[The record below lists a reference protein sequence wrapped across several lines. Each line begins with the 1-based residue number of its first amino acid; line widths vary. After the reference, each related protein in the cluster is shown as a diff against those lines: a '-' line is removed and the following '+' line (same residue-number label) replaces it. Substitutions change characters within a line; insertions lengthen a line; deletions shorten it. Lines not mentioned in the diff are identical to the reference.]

1 MYYVVISLTIIEY
14 ADWIIIRLCIKQ
26 GSKKLRNIKH
36 IGSIWNIY
44 YTIFWK
50 FFKNFLHDKS
60 RWEQINKCS

>member
-26 GSKKLRNIKH
+26 GSKKLRNFKH

-50 FFKNFLHDKS
+50 ISYMISPDKN
-60 RWEQINKCS
+60 R